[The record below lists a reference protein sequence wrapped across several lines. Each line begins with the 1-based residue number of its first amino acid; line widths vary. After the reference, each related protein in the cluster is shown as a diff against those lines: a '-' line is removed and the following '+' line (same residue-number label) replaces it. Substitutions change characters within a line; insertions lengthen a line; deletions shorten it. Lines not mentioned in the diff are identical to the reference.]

1 MKMKYILIFSLFL
14 LGCASGSKQQKM
26 SLEKIEESSVDSLVL
41 HPVPGME
48 LWCSDGLSVCDSCLL
63 ILDRCQDKK
72 LYVYRL
78 NDFKCVANIGT
89 VGQGPEDMIFPFFL
103 HNNISSSN
111 QQTIYD
117 VNMARIKT
125 IDIHSL
131 LSGSKEIIK
140 QNIPLPAEVIGST
153 DMSQIGDSYYG
164 TKDSNEGL
172 FFIYSQTDSIMKWIP
187 YPKSVQPSEGNKLTT
202 VGQSRITV
210 HLNQKLVAV
219 AMRYYNQIFL
229 YDNKGEFLKGVTL
242 GKEVEPV
249 YESPEKLS
257 TLSEL
262 FFSQISSTDNYIYL
276 VTANQYYKDTR
287 PASQRPRDIV
297 VFDWELNHVKTFKTN
312 KCIQQLIVDPV
323 YRRLLLLCINDEEE
337 PELYYTDF
345 QESQLI

>member
-78 NDFKCVANIGT
+78 NDFKCIANIGT

-117 VNMARIKT
+117 VNMARMKT

-140 QNIPLPAEVIGST
+140 QMIF
-153 DMSQIGDSYYG
+153 
-164 TKDSNEGL
+164 TKETTATQR
-172 FFIYSQTDSIMKWIP
+172 QTMNGQ
-187 YPKSVQPSEGNKLTT
+187 PKQQQAQATT
-202 VGQSRITV
+202 TMETTLRKNAKAS
-210 HLNQKLVAV
+210 LNQ
-219 AMRYYNQIFL
+219 RS
-229 YDNKGEFLKGVTL
+229 NK
-242 GKEVEPV
+242 
-249 YESPEKLS
+249 
-257 TLSEL
+257 
-262 FFSQISSTDNYIYL
+262 
-276 VTANQYYKDTR
+276 R
-287 PASQRPRDIV
+287 
-297 VFDWELNHVKTFKTN
+297 
-312 KCIQQLIVDPV
+312 
-323 YRRLLLLCINDEEE
+323 
-337 PELYYTDF
+337 
-345 QESQLI
+345 